1 MRNGYHNNKNPK
13 PEASDRRCEVYAR
26 NDLHVH
32 SLDGGEARLRQ
43 LDQTRQETG
52 LVSWGTWLAVGPT
65 SDAVTD
71 HLQGQQSLQEFP
83 AGQVNRLTRCQT
95 TFDDLV
101 HSLALQV
108 LIVPVR

>member
-1 MRNGYHNNKNPK
+1 M
-13 PEASDRRCEVYAR
+13 
-26 NDLHVH
+26 H
-32 SLDGGEARLRQ
+32 SLYGGEARLRQ

-52 LVSWGTWLAVGPT
+52 LVSWGAWLT

-95 TFDDLV
+95 AFDDLI

-108 LIVPVR
+108 LIVPVW